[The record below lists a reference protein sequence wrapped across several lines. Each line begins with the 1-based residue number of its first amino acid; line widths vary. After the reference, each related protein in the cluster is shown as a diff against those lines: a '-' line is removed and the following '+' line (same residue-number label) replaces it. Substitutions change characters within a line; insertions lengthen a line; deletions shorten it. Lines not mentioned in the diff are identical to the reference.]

1 MPEMDSLPSVRS
13 DPGIHAIMRASTLC
27 AVIAPS
33 RFAQRSRSGC
43 PAGGGEFPII
53 ETVPRPVL
61 SDRRDFDLSFLF
73 RCLLANSE
81 QKPAA
86 PSSQHRLPRFE
97 TISREKIDA
106 ASLRLATKLLGT
118 MTHETSGY
126 LAVFL
131 HKVNEKASDWDN
143 VCQQ

>member
-1 MPEMDSLPSVRS
+1 MGQARL
-13 DPGIHAIMRASTLC
+13 
-27 AVIAPS
+27 
-33 RFAQRSRSGC
+33 AQRPRSGC

-53 ETVPRPVL
+53 ETAPRPVL

-97 TISREKIDA
+97 TISRENIDP
-106 ASLRLATKLLGT
+106 ASLGLAPKVLGP
-118 MTHETSGY
+118 MLHDIFGI
-126 LAVFL
+126 LAVCDRTNTRL
-131 HKVNEKASDWDN
+131 HFSH
-143 VCQQ
+143 